1 MKGNSMTI
9 NSAALSKINWTQIVS
24 MGAMLATVF
33 GFDITP
39 ETQVQILAG
48 ITAIG
53 TVATFIFRTFF
64 TAKPL

>member
-1 MKGNSMTI
+1 MTL

-24 MGAMLATVF
+24 MAAMLATVF
-33 GFDITP
+33 GFDISP
-39 ETQVQILAG
+39 EMQVQILAG

>member
-1 MKGNSMTI
+1 MALKGISMNT
-9 NSAALSKINWTQIVS
+9 AALSKINWTQLVS
-24 MGAMLATVF
+24 MAAMLATVF
-33 GFDITP
+33 GFDISP
-39 ETQVQILAG
+39 EMQVQILAG

>member
-1 MKGNSMTI
+1 MALKGISMNT
-9 NSAALSKINWTQIVS
+9 AALSKINWTQLVS
-24 MGAMLATVF
+24 MAAMLATVF
-33 GFDITP
+33 GFDISP
-39 ETQVQILAG
+39 EIQVQILAG